1 MGKQKKDKKKNKTFW
16 GKAQSTWE
24 KLCKKMDWRVA
35 VILIAAAL
43 LFIGLDIY
51 ANRPAAM
58 RNNNR
63 DDALQVYFTHVGRAM
78 DSGRMLYEDLEF
90 PLNHAYD
97 GVDPKI
103 LEYETVRITQV
114 VADDTNQDSTTE
126 DIWLGSQVLEGKVL
140 TGRHK
145 GRTFTFDNQLSKL
158 FSKHAKVGTLL
169 LCYISTDYANLGADG
184 LPTVQVTVM
193 NYDRSIYLYIFL
205 GLFLLAT
212 CLIGGKV
219 GARSVIGLA
228 VTIAFI
234 LRILVPLLMKRG
246 WEPIVS
252 TVLMCIYTTIVSFVL
267 LDGVQKKAISA
278 TVGTLA
284 GVFFAALL
292 AYIAG
297 KLCHIDGLQ
306 FNTSETDTLIQ
317 SQYQG
322 VPLIIRGL
330 FVSGI
335 MISALGAVND
345 VGMTI
350 ASSIHELHAV
360 NNRLTRKQL
369 FRSGMNIGRDAIATM
384 TNTLILAFTGG
395 ALVQFV
401 LIQIYQWP
409 YASIINNDF
418 IVGELISGLAG
429 SIGIIMAVPFT
440 AIVASLLTAGDS
452 QSKYQPMQ
460 KIPAR
465 K

>member
-1 MGKQKKDKKKNKTFW
+1 MGKKKYKKKTLGDKIGDVFKRIRK
-16 GKAQSTWE
+16 GF
-24 KLCKKMDWRVA
+24 DWRVA
-35 VILIAAAL
+35 MILLVAAL
-43 LFIGLDIY
+43 LFVGLDIY
-51 ANRPAAM
+51 ANRPAAK
-58 RNNNR
+58 RNPNR
-63 DDALQVYFTHVGRAM
+63 DDAMQVYFTHVGRAL
-78 DSGRMLYEDLEF
+78 SSNRMLYRNE
-90 PLNHAYD
+90 PLPVNHAYD
-97 GVDPKI
+97 GVEHKMM
-103 LEYETVRITQV
+103 EYESVRVT
-114 VADDTNQDSTTE
+114 A
-126 DIWLGSQVLEGKVL
+126 VLEEADVRQNPDVENVWTGTQLLRGTVL

-145 GRTFTFDNQLSKL
+145 GRSFDFVNPMSKM
-158 FSKHAKVGTLL
+158 FSKYSTAGTRL
-169 LCYISTDYANLGADG
+169 LCLISTDYNRSGPDG
-184 LPTVQVTVM
+184 RPEVRVEIM
-193 NYDRSIYLYIFL
+193 NYDRSIYLYIFV
-205 GLFLLAT
+205 GLFLLVT

-219 GARSVIGLA
+219 GARSVIGLI

-234 LRILVPLLMKRG
+234 LRILVPLLTKRG
-246 WEPIVS
+246 WEPVAS

-267 LDGVQKKAISA
+267 LDGVQKKAMSA

-306 FNTSETDTLIQ
+306 YNMSETDTLVQ
-317 SQYQG
+317 AQYQG
-322 VPLIIRGL
+322 IPIILRGL

-350 ASSIHELHAV
+350 ASSIHELRAV
-360 NNRLTRKQL
+360 NRGLTWKQL

-395 ALVQFV
+395 ALVHFV

-409 YASIINNDF
+409 FASIINNDF

-440 AIVASLLTAGDS
+440 AIVAALLTAGG
-452 QSKYQPMQ
+452 KAAPQ
-460 KIPAR
+460 KGAHKPPAR
-465 K
+465 KKA